1 MAQENIGAFIQK
13 MRRENEMT
21 QKELADILHI
31 SDKTISK
38 WETGKGMPDV
48 SYMGDL
54 CGALHISINELLSGE
69 KLQPEEYPKKAEDN
83 MLYLL
88 QENHETKKQN
98 SWSLIL
104 GGVLLVLGVAGLFS
118 LSGLNM
124 TWYLDVPSFLVLA
137 CICVALTLFSGK
149 RTKKEVIPFL
159 RRIVIPVAIC
169 ESLVAVICVIGN
181 IESTIVLG
189 ANLAVCIL
197 SILYALI
204 AYLVLF
210 LLEQRMQ

>member
-69 KLQPEEYPKKAEDN
+69 KLPPEEYPKRQRTICSISCRKI
-83 MLYLL
+83 MRLKSK
-88 QENHETKKQN
+88 T
-98 SWSLIL
+98 
-104 GGVLLVLGVAGLFS
+104 AGL
-118 LSGLNM
+118 
-124 TWYLDVPSFLVLA
+124 
-137 CICVALTLFSGK
+137 
-149 RTKKEVIPFL
+149 
-159 RRIVIPVAIC
+159 
-169 ESLVAVICVIGN
+169 
-181 IESTIVLG
+181 
-189 ANLAVCIL
+189 
-197 SILYALI
+197 
-204 AYLVLF
+204 
-210 LLEQRMQ
+210 